1 MGEGRREAGMRGRRA
16 AGDHLCN
23 GGARPLTPGLSCSL
37 FFIVVLV
44 VVIVS
49 CLQTQMQALM
59 HAHAALISLSL

>member
-37 FFIVVLV
+37 FLLLLLLLSF
-44 VVIVS
+44 VS